1 MLTSTT
7 SVAQH
12 VGVQDMAMVAA
23 AQAQHAMEEGFGRR
37 GRRDVCQAE
46 SAYAPL
52 ATLQEESNVISLSP
66 YVILLQKS
74 NVAFLDFSQTHIVI
88 NFLNYKKSSTTKFL
102 LKSYVVRVT
111 VGL

>member
-46 SAYAPL
+46 SAYAGHSTGGIQCHFL
-52 ATLQEESNVISLSP
+52 ISLCYSP
-66 YVILLQKS
+66 SEVQCC
-74 NVAFLDFSQTHIVI
+74 FS
-88 NFLNYKKSSTTKFL
+88 
-102 LKSYVVRVT
+102 
-111 VGL
+111 